1 ECGHR
6 LAHFVFRFFLPSAGS
21 FFLREL
27 TGSLENGEIGLP
39 TSKVRPLGSTLY
51 SKPKKSGTDE
61 KVGDRRKSREKV
73 GDKKS
78 GTDGQKVGKSRKS
91 REKSGKVGDR
101 RDVSHLCSPAHHA
114 SKVSAP
120 WRGSLT
126 ALPGRPPFLTP

>member
-61 KVGDRRKSREKV
+61 KVGDRR
-73 GDKKS
+73 
-78 GTDGQKVGKSRKS
+78 TKSRKKS
-91 REKSGKVGDR
+91 EKSGKVGK
-101 RDVSHLCSPAHHA
+101 S
-114 SKVSAP
+114 
-120 WRGSLT
+120 RGQTGRFPSL
-126 ALPGRPPFLTP
+126 LTGTSRIKG